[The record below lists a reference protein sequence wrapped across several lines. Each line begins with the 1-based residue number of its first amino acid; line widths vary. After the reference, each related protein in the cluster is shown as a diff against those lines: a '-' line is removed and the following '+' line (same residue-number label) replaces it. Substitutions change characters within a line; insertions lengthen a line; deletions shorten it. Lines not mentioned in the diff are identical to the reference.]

1 MLAVTG
7 RELARAGGLSAL
19 AVAAGAF
26 GTWAYANTGASA
38 ADLARDVAV
47 GWSFAGAGLVA
58 RWRRPGNPIWLLL
71 YLEGATWF
79 LGNLQG
85 TGVPA
90 LFAVGAWLEALN
102 MAILVHLLLA
112 FPTGRLGDRAARG
125 LVGAGYALVAAGGL
139 ARAAVLDPAADSA
152 ASYLSCPDCGPNA
165 LLLVTD
171 PALFAAIDLAYRG
184 LGGVLTV
191 TALVLVVRRWLGSS
205 PVRRRSL
212 LPIWAAALVAVAFIG
227 WDVAYLLAPGLFE
240 APGQPV
246 VLLASDI
253 SQVAVPFAFLVL
265 LLRVQLRHAEVGNL
279 VIEISGTEPD
289 PQRLHNL
296 LVRAL
301 GDASLR
307 LGVWHHATARYLD
320 PRGRRLHPPSRDDA
334 ATATYVDGRGQP
346 LALLI
351 HDPALRDDP
360 QLLAAATAAVRLAV
374 ENSRLHGRVA
384 AGDAEAA
391 ARAAEAARAAGA
403 RMLRSA
409 DQQRRRLERDLHD
422 GAQTRLVLALMTLRQ
437 LDARLAGGTDTAI
450 RQSVSAAT
458 QVLHQA
464 LDDLRELAQ
473 GIHPALLA
481 REGLNAAVLALAER
495 ATLPVVVSIEPGRH
509 PAEVEATAYFTI
521 CEALSNAMKHAR
533 AQTVT
538 VTVRCRDGRL
548 VAEVADDGV
557 GGADP
562 AGGTGL
568 GGLAER
574 VAALAG
580 VLRVTSPQL
589 GGTRLRVELPCE

>member
-1 MLAVTG
+1 MLVVTG
-7 RELARAGGLSAL
+7 GNLARTGGLAAF
-19 AVAAGAF
+19 AVAAGSLGA
-26 GTWAYANTGASA
+26 WAYANTGASA
-38 ADLARDVAV
+38 IDLARDLAV
-47 GWSFAGAGLVA
+47 GWSFASAGLVA
-58 RWRRPGNPIWLLL
+58 RWRRPENSVWLLL
-71 YLEGATWF
+71 YLDGVTWF

-112 FPTGRLGDRAARG
+112 FPYGRLDVRAARG
-125 LVGAGYALVAAGGL
+125 LVGLGYALVAVGGL
-139 ARAAVLDPAADSA
+139 ARAAVLDPAANPG
-152 ASYLSCPDCGPNA
+152 ASYLTCPDCGPNA

-171 PALFAAIDLAYRG
+171 ADLFTAIDLAYRG

-191 TALVLVVRRWLGSS
+191 AALVLVVRRWLGSS

-212 LPIWAAALVAVAFIG
+212 LPVWAAVLVAIAFLG
-227 WDVAYLLAPGLFE
+227 WDVAYLLAPGLLE

-246 VLLASDI
+246 LLLASDV

-265 LLRVQLRHAEVGNL
+265 LLRVRLRHAELGNL

-289 PQRLHNL
+289 PQRLHGL

-307 LGVWHHATARYLD
+307 LGLWHGGTARYLD
-320 PRGRRLHPPSRDDA
+320 PHGRLLDPPPPDGPA
-334 ATATYVDGRGQP
+334 MATYVDGRDQP
-346 LALLI
+346 LALLV
-351 HDPALRDDP
+351 HDPALGDDP
-360 QLLAAATAAVRLAV
+360 QLLAAASAAVRLAV
-374 ENSRLHGRVA
+374 ENSRLHGQVVA
-384 AGDAEAA
+384 GSAEAA
-391 ARAAEAARAAGA
+391 ARAAEAARAASA
-403 RMLRSA
+403 RILRLA

-437 LDARLAGGTDTAI
+437 LDARLAGGTDAAI
-450 RQSVSAAT
+450 RQSVSTAT

-464 LDDLRELAQ
+464 LDDLRDLAQ
-473 GIHPALLA
+473 GIHPALLT
-481 REGLNAAVLALAER
+481 REGLSVAVLALAQR
-495 ATLPVVVSIEPGRH
+495 ATVPVVVSIEPGRH
-509 PAEVEATAYFTI
+509 PAEVEATAYFAI

-533 AQTVT
+533 AQAVT
-538 VTVRCRDGRL
+538 VTARCRDGRL
-548 VAEVADDGV
+548 VVEVTDDGV

-568 GGLAER
+568 AGLAER

-580 VLRVTSPQL
+580 VLRVTSPPL